1 MPGNLVNV
9 DVGKLAKPATALI
22 EKVSDAVGGIA
33 RPSQIRRVASAEADA
48 KVILAEAD
56 IKITE
61 LQQRA
66 ARRFIEEETKNQTN
80 IERITHQAIP
90 HLNEDSEPDKIEDD
104 FLRNFFDKCRTIS
117 DQQMQDIWAR
127 ILAGEANLPGTFSR
141 KTVNILSDMD
151 KSDAELFTTLC
162 SFAWRFPNDTVP
174 LVFTRDE
181 FFKDQGI
188 ALSSLADIESLG
200 LILTD
205 SLGYVLNAGL
215 GPIQTSYF
223 GLRLELTLAPGAKG
237 QLQTGDVLLT
247 AAGRQIG
254 SICELSPIEGF
265 FEFMREKWEQDPR
278 VEAVRLLE

>member
-1 MPGNLVNV
+1 MPGNLV
-9 DVGKLAKPATALI
+9 DLGLGKPATVLI
-22 EKVSDAVGGIA
+22 KKVSDAVGGIA

-66 ARRFIEEETKNQTN
+66 ARRFIVEETKNQTN
-80 IERITHQAIP
+80 IESITHQAIP

-104 FLRNFFDKCRTIS
+104 FLRNFFDKCRIVS
-117 DQQMQDIWAR
+117 DEQMQDIWAR
-127 ILAGEANLPGTFSR
+127 ILAGEANVPGTFSR
-141 KTVNILSDMD
+141 KTVNILADMD

-162 SFAWRFPNDTVP
+162 SFVWKFPGGTAP
-174 LVFTRDE
+174 LVFARDK
-181 FFKDQGI
+181 FFNQQGMF
-188 ALSSLADIESLG
+188 LSSLADIESLG
-200 LILTD
+200 LILTG
-205 SLGYVLNAGL
+205 SVGFALNVGSDT
-215 GPIQTSYF
+215 IQASYF
-223 GLRLELTLAPGAKG
+223 RKGLELTLARGANG
-237 QLQTGDVLLT
+237 QLQTGDALLT

>member
-1 MPGNLVNV
+1 MPGNLV
-9 DVGKLAKPATALI
+9 DLGLGKPATVLI
-22 EKVSDAVGGIA
+22 KKVSDAVGGIA
-33 RPSQIRRVASAEADA
+33 RPSQIRRVANAEADA

-80 IERITHQAIP
+80 IESIAYQAIP

-104 FLRNFFDKCRTIS
+104 FLRNFFDKCRIVS
-117 DQQMQDIWAR
+117 DEQMQDIWAR
-127 ILAGEANLPGTFSR
+127 ILAGEANVPGTFSR
-141 KTVNILSDMD
+141 KTVNILADMD

-162 SFAWRFPNDTVP
+162 GFSWGFPHVPIP
-174 LVFTRDE
+174 LVFARDE
-181 FFKDQGI
+181 FFNEQGI
-188 ALSSLADIESLG
+188 ALRSLADIESLG

-205 SLGYVLNAGL
+205 SLGFVLNL
-215 GPIQTSYF
+215 GPTIQASYF
-223 GLRLELTLAPGAKG
+223 GNGLELTLAQEAEDE
-237 QLQTGDVLLT
+237 LSTGDVLLT

>member
-1 MPGNLVNV
+1 MPGNLV
-9 DVGKLAKPATALI
+9 DLGLGKPATVLI
-22 EKVSDAVGGIA
+22 KKVSDAVGGIA

-80 IERITHQAIP
+80 IESITHQAIP

-104 FLRNFFDKCRTIS
+104 FLRNFFDKCRIVS
-117 DQQMQDIWAR
+117 DEEMQDIWAR
-127 ILAGEANLPGTFSR
+127 ILAGEANVPGTFSR
-141 KTVNILSDMD
+141 KTINILSDMD
-151 KSDAELFTTLC
+151 KSDAELFTTLF
-162 SFAWRFPNDTVP
+162 SFAWRFPNSTGP
-174 LVFTRDE
+174 LVFARDE
-181 FFKDQGI
+181 FFRKQGI

-200 LILTD
+200 LILTG
-205 SLGYVLNAGL
+205 SVGYVLNVGS
-215 GPIQTSYF
+215 GPIQASYF
-223 GLRLELTLAPGAKG
+223 GKGLELTLAQGAKC
-237 QLQTGDVLLT
+237 QLETGNALLT

-254 SICELSPIEGF
+254 AICEPSPIGGY